1 MTPTPP
7 SSAPTFK
14 CSARSSAY
22 IGGFIENSER
32 QREEAD
38 RWHTGR
44 VETAGANGPNRI
56 KSSESSQPHHM
67 RTEGEPCR
75 RGQVTGL
82 TRPAGDHSRSLGSRG
97 GFQRYFL
104 VRCAGGRPL
113 LLSFRT
119 NAEDGE
125 KHLQRLPLSFDG
137 GRILLRSRKG

>member
-14 CSARSSAY
+14 CWARSSAY

-67 RTEGEPCR
+67 RTEGDPCR
-75 RGQVTGL
+75 RGQVTDRKS
-82 TRPAGDHSRSLGSRG
+82 TRLNSSHVKISYAV
-97 GFQRYFL
+97 F
-104 VRCAGGRPL
+104 C
-113 LLSFRT
+113 
-119 NAEDGE
+119 
-125 KHLQRLPLSFDG
+125 
-137 GRILLRSRKG
+137 